1 MSGGFDVK
9 YYSDLFLSINCA
21 CVNGR
26 KILAKPIL
34 LLTIIAAIEDKIVK
48 ENKFFWRN
56 GQEFEEFHRRY
67 KNLYLCYRPNEYLT
81 PIFKPFFHIKN
92 DGFMHHE
99 LKYSNNIPKTATVK
113 YLTENLNYAYLDQ
126 ELWDLLQD
134 YNVREEFRELIIN
147 FFIKPKRD

>member
-1 MSGGFDVK
+1 
-9 YYSDLFLSINCA
+9 
-21 CVNGR
+21 
-26 KILAKPIL
+26 
-34 LLTIIAAIEDKIVK
+34 
-48 ENKFFWRN
+48 
-56 GQEFEEFHRRY
+56 
-67 KNLYLCYRPNEYLT
+67 
-81 PIFKPFFHIKN
+81 
-92 DGFMHHE
+92 MHHE